1 MPRPRRQR
9 SQRSDR
15 DSSDATSALEAIA
28 ALGSAALLEPLSGYA
43 GLFGL
48 ATGGLAKGVNNT
60 NAVNSKMYQ
69 PHDPKALDQ
78 IASLM
83 QPVGEA
89 YMGAKEFLG
98 DKTMDITGSPTA
110 STIAYNLPE
119 VLGGLFGIRQMIP
132 KRMPNGKTEM
142 VINPEWQALVDKGF
156 DMDNTYYHGTP
167 YGFDNVDKNSYVSSS
182 PEVKPVHIRPG
193 KVGTIEDIEREV
205 TSQGLLYDED
215 FPWVHIDQQLGD
227 VDKEMAGQY
236 NTVKFNW
243 PADEDMGF
251 PDSTE
256 YKLHSADDAINKY
269 EAPTKMIRKK
279 RNVR

>member
-1 MPRPRRQR
+1 M
-9 SQRSDR
+9 
-15 DSSDATSALEAIA
+15 
-28 ALGSAALLEPLSGYA
+28 GSAALLEPLSGYA

-182 PEVKPVHIRPG
+182 PEVANSYATDTEDAMYLIEEGTASPQVKPVHIRPG

-215 FPWVHIDQQLGD
+215 YPWVHIDQQLGD